1 MTDPIIPR
9 PKKFDHLNNGFYNLQ
24 TAFYPVRLINIG
36 THMSLCRLKNGNFL
50 VIDTAPLDAVAKDDV
65 DRITNKGQLIEA
77 VIATHPYHT
86 IFFEPFHKL
95 YPSSNIKWYGTSRH
109 LSEIKNVPWETN
121 EVDIFKPNSPILNKW
136 ESEGVYMSIPE
147 GAEFIN
153 PGHFSC
159 VFVFHRPSRTLH
171 VDDTISYFDETSGFI
186 NYLCLLFVLPVSI
199 GSTGLYFHPSMFSTK
214 PKDGLLNTKEAAYDF
229 KLWLLKLIDHWD
241 FNNLCVAHKGRM
253 LGGAQR
259 AVRDL
264 IDEYDKQ
271 FVAYSKKYP
280 NGNDMDSIYPSRNE
294 NL

>member
-159 VFVFHRPSRTLH
+159 VFVFHQPSRTLH
-171 VDDTISYFDETSGFI
+171 VDDTISYFDENSGFVI
-186 NYLCLLFVLPVSI
+186 YTLIFRILQMRPGTVSI
-199 GSTGLYFHPSMFSTK
+199 HASAFRDAPDEGFFNTEDATQQFST
-214 PKDGLLNTKEAAYDF
+214 
-229 KLWLLKLIDHWD
+229 WLERICNDWD
-241 FNNLCVAHKGRM
+241 FDCLCSAHKGRLLTGAKQATRDM
-253 LGGAQR
+253 LEKLQP
-259 AVRDL
+259 
-264 IDEYDKQ
+264 Q
-271 FVAYSKKYP
+271 FKKYSEKYK
-280 NGNDMDSIYPSRNE
+280 GKH
-294 NL
+294 